1 MRSRDPMMYKSR
13 SKCRCVSDDDK
24 CDGDENLWLFII
36 EDNLKGDQG
45 GIRKKGVGVDRHK
58 CKNNNKEIRLCLTS
72 WNFTILW
79 IFNHCES
86 SKIVKM
92 EDDNPLTRSLGEDC
106 TEFERSSFTKQINIH
121 DMYGG
126 RVLQNG

>member
-24 CDGDENLWLFII
+24 CDGDENLRLFII

-45 GIRKKGVGVDRHK
+45 GIRKKGVGVDNHK

-72 WNFTILW
+72 L
-79 IFNHCES
+79 E
-86 SKIVKM
+86 V
-92 EDDNPLTRSLGEDC
+92 
-106 TEFERSSFTKQINIH
+106 EFYKTDKYPWYPDQNSPFLCKNER
-121 DMYGG
+121 
-126 RVLQNG
+126 